1 MSLQNT
7 SRAVA
12 LVMLAASLFA
22 CKSTTTES
30 FRLYPVND
38 LAAPTGVLV
47 GEYVNYR
54 TGSGP
59 IKMQLPNG
67 EVLQG
72 EYSGLNTLTTSFGT
86 IYSQASSVSEGATGG
101 TVMSGTGTA
110 SGSATT
116 VKGAKGGV
124 VSLFGNRGTSM
135 QCEYVFGPKDSGSG
149 ACRSNSGALYK
160 LYF

>member
-1 MSLQNT
+1 MSLQNA

-22 CKSTTTES
+22 CTSTES

-38 LAAPTGVLV
+38 LAAPTGVLI
-47 GEYVNYR
+47 GEYVNR
-54 TGSGP
+54 GTGSGP
-59 IKMQLPNG
+59 LTVRLPNG

-72 EYSGLNTLTTSFGT
+72 EYSGLNTSTTSFGS
-86 IYSQASSVSEGATGG
+86 IYSQVSSVSEGATGG

-110 SGSATT
+110 SGSVTT

-135 QCEYVFGPKDSGSG
+135 QCEYVFGPHSSGSG
-149 ACRSNSGALYK
+149 ACRSNSGALYR